1 MVARISDK
9 AAIVGIGSTEFS
21 KDSGRSE
28 LALAAEAVTKAL
40 DDAGLEP
47 SDVDGLVTFTID
59 QNEEVDVARAVG
71 CNDLSLYCRVPY
83 GGGAAT
89 GTLLQA
95 AMTVATGVAETVVC
109 YRALNG
115 RSGQRYSAGVSGTL
129 ITGSAIHYGYYMPFG
144 LLTPASWVAMFTRRY
159 MHVTGCTQDAL
170 FEVAHSTRE
179 YAVNNPAAFFYQRP
193 FTRAE
198 YDAGKKICD
207 PLRLYDCCQE
217 SDGGSAVVVTTPER
231 ARHLKQPAVSIR
243 GVAQCLARDQE
254 EMTSFYRPEIA
265 RIPEMD
271 LAAAEAYAQCG
282 LSAKDIDAAVIYDA
296 FTPIVLWQLESWG
309 FCKYGEAADFIKD
322 GHLRPGGRLPTNT
335 HGGQLSEAYIHGVN
349 GIVEAVRLVRG
360 TSVNQPK
367 KAVNHALVTS
377 GVGVP
382 TGGAIL
388 GRMA

>member
-9 AAIVGIGSTEFS
+9 AAIVGIGSTAFS

-28 LALAAEAVTKAL
+28 LALAAEAVKKAL
-40 DDAGLEP
+40 DDAGLTP
-47 SDVDGLVTFTID
+47 SDVDGMVTFTID
-59 QNEEVDVARAVG
+59 QNEEVEVARAVG
-71 CNDLSLYCRVPY
+71 CENLMFYSRIPY

-95 AMTVATGVAETVVC
+95 AMAVATGVAEVVVC

-115 RSGQRYSAGVSGTL
+115 RSGQRYSDGVSGNI
-129 ITGSAIHYGYYMPFG
+129 ITGSAIHYGWYMPFG

-159 MHVTGCTQDAL
+159 MHLTGCTRDAL
-170 FEVAHSTRE
+170 FEVAHATRQ
-179 YAVNNPAAFFYQRP
+179 YAVNNPAAFFHQRP
-193 FTRAE
+193 FSREE
-198 YDAGKKICD
+198 YDSAKKICE

-231 ARHLKQPAVSIR
+231 ARHLKQPGVLIR
-243 GVAQCLARDQE
+243 GVAQCAAKDQE

-271 LAAAEAYAQCG
+271 IAAQEAYAQCG

-309 FCKYGEAADFIKD
+309 FCKYGEAADFVKD
-322 GHLRPGGRLPTNT
+322 GSLRPGGRLPTNT

-360 TSVNQPK
+360 TSVNQPAK
-367 KAVNHALVTS
+367 RVEHALVTS

-388 GRMA
+388 GKMS

>member
-1 MVARISDK
+1 MVARISDR

-21 KDSGRSE
+21 KDSGRTE
-28 LALAAEAVTKAL
+28 LALAAEAVKRAL
-40 DDAGLEP
+40 DDAGLKP
-47 SDVDGLVTFTID
+47 ADVDGLVTFTID

-71 CNDLSLYCRVPY
+71 CNDISLYSRVPY

-95 AMTVATGVAETVVC
+95 TMAVATGVAETVVC

-115 RSGQRYSAGVSGTL
+115 RSGQRYSAGVSGSL

-159 MHVTGCTQDAL
+159 MHLTGCTQDAL
-170 FEVAHSTRE
+170 FEVAQGTRD
-179 YAVNNPAAFFYQRP
+179 YAANNPAAFFYQRP
-193 FTRAE
+193 FTRAD

-207 PLRLYDCCQE
+207 PLRLHDCCQE
-217 SDGGSAVVVTTPER
+217 TDGGCAIVVTTAER
-231 ARHLKQPAVSIR
+231 ARHLQQPGVSIR
-243 GVAQCLARDQE
+243 GVASCLARDQE

-271 LAAAEAYAQCG
+271 IAAAAAYAQCG
-282 LSAKDIDAAVIYDA
+282 LSAQDIDAAVIYDA
-296 FTPIVLWQLESWG
+296 FSPIVLWQLESWG
-309 FCKYGEAADFIKD
+309 FCKYGEAADYVKA
-322 GHLRPGGRLPTNT
+322 GNLRPGGRLPTNT

-367 KAVNHALVTS
+367 KTVNHALVTS

-388 GRMA
+388 GRMD

>member
-1 MVARISDK
+1 MVASISDK
-9 AAIVGIGSTEFS
+9 AAIVGIGATEFS

-28 LALAAEAVTKAL
+28 LALTAECVKKAL
-40 DDAGLEP
+40 DDAGLRP

-71 CNDLSLYCRVPY
+71 CDDVMFYSRVPY

-95 AMTVATGVAETVVC
+95 SVAVATGVAETVVC

-115 RSGQRYSAGVSGTL
+115 RSGQRYSSGVSGNL

-170 FEVAHSTRE
+170 FEVAQSARE
-179 YAVNNPAAFFYQRP
+179 YAVNNPAAFFHQRP
-193 FTRAE
+193 LSRQE
-198 YDAGKKICD
+198 YDAGKLICD

-217 SDGGSAVVVTTPER
+217 TDGGCAVVVTTPER
-231 ARHLKQPAVSIR
+231 AKDLRQPAVAIR
-243 GVAQCLARDQE
+243 GVANCLAKDQE

-271 LAAAEAYAQCG
+271 VAAAAAYAQCG

-296 FTPIVLWQLESWG
+296 FTPIVLMQLESWG
-309 FCKYGEAADFIKD
+309 FCKYGEAADFV
-322 GHLRPGGRLPTNT
+322 GAGNLRAGGRLPTNT
-335 HGGQLSEAYIHGVN
+335 HGGQLSEAYVHGVN

-367 KAVNHALVTS
+367 KSVRHALVTS

-388 GRMA
+388 GRLD

>member
-1 MVARISDK
+1 MAATISDK

-28 LALAAEAVTKAL
+28 LALAAEAVKKAL
-40 DDAGLEP
+40 DDAGLRP

-71 CNDLSLYCRVPY
+71 CGNISLYARVPY

-95 AMTVATGVAETVVC
+95 AMAVATGVAEVVVC

-159 MHVTGCTQDAL
+159 MHLTGCTQDAL
-170 FEVAHSTRE
+170 FEIAQATRD
-179 YAVNNPAAFFYQRP
+179 YAVRNPAAFFYQRP
-193 FTRAE
+193 MTRAD
-198 YDAGKKICD
+198 YDAGKKICN
-207 PLRLYDCCQE
+207 PLTLYDCCQE
-217 SDGGSAVVVTTPER
+217 SDGGCAIVVTTPER
-231 ARHLKQPAVSIR
+231 ARHLKQPGVSIR
-243 GVAQCLARDQE
+243 GVAQCIAKDQE
-254 EMTSFYRPEIA
+254 EMTSFYRPDIA

-271 LAAAEAYAQCG
+271 VAADEAYAQCG

-309 FCKYGEAADFIKD
+309 FCKYGEAADFVQA
-322 GHLRPGGRLPTNT
+322 GNLRPNGRLPSNT

-388 GRMA
+388 GRMT

>member
-1 MVARISDK
+1 MVANIANK

-21 KDSGRSE
+21 KNSGRSE
-28 LALAAEAVTKAL
+28 LALASQAVKAAL
-40 DDAGLEP
+40 DDAGLKP
-47 SDVDGLVTFTID
+47 SDVDGMVTFTMD
-59 QNEEVDVARAVG
+59 QNEEVDVARALG
-71 CNDLSLYCRVPY
+71 CNDLTFYSRVPY

-89 GTLLQA
+89 GTLHQA
-95 AMTVATGVAETVVC
+95 ALAVASGMAEVVVC

-115 RSGQRYSAGVSGTL
+115 RSGHRYSAGVSGTL
-129 ITGSAIHYGYYMPFG
+129 ITGSAIHYGWYMPAG
-144 LLTPASWVAMFTRRY
+144 LLTPASWVALFTQRY
-159 MHVTGCTQDAL
+159 MHLTGCKQDAL

-179 YAVNNPAAFFYQRP
+179 YAVNNPAAFFYKQP
-193 FTRAE
+193 FTRAD
-198 YDAGKKICD
+198 YDNARKICD

-217 SDGGSAVVVTTPER
+217 SDGGSAVIVTTPER
-231 ARHLKQPAVSIR
+231 ARDLKQPGVLIN
-243 GVAQCLARDQE
+243 GVAQCLAKDQE

-271 LAAAEAYAQCG
+271 IAAKMAYEQCG
-282 LSAKDIDAAVIYDA
+282 LKPGDIDAAVIYDA
-296 FTPIVLWQLESWG
+296 FSSIVLWQLESWG
-309 FCKYGEAADFIKD
+309 FCEFGEAADFVLA
-322 GHLRPGGRLPTNT
+322 GNLRPDGRLPTNT

-360 TSVNQPK
+360 TSINQPK

-388 GRMA
+388 GKMN